1 MRFNGLHWHLRSQ
14 YYLSGTV
21 VKEIMNNQQKKN
33 RLLVLAIFGMT
44 IIPFLIAWG
53 LKQYPGLVTG
63 KTNSGHLI
71 IPPVPTERTD
81 LTGFDPFSAENLGE
95 LAGHWLIVNVIPNT
109 GCNEICLD
117 ALLKTRQLRLML
129 NKELPRT
136 RRVVIVFKEPVA
148 EAASQWWL
156 KDTLLWRLRRTENK
170 GDNALFLSLLR
181 EENKIDD
188 ALITKLIGN
197 ENREFALNSELIRVK
212 PSEGLA
218 KKIADIRQ
226 GTVPDGM
233 LFLMDPLGN
242 LMMQYEPGFNTYKV
256 KDDLMHLLR
265 ISQIG

>member
-1 MRFNGLHWHLRSQ
+1 M
-14 YYLSGTV
+14 T
-21 VKEIMNNQQKKN
+21 NNQQKKN
-33 RLLVLAIFGMT
+33 RLLILAIFGMT

-53 LKQYPGLVTG
+53 FKEYPGLVKGT
-63 KTNSGHLI
+63 TNSGQLI
-71 IPPVPTERTD
+71 IPPVTIERTD
-81 LTGFDPFSAENLGE
+81 FTGFDAFSVENIGE

-109 GCNEICLD
+109 GCNENCLD
-117 ALLKTRQLRLML
+117 ALLKTKQLRLML

-136 RRVVIVFKEPVA
+136 RRVVIVFKEPA
-148 EAASQWWL
+148 TETASQWWL

-170 GDNALFLSLLR
+170 EDNAIFLSLLH
-181 EENKIDD
+181 EENKLDN
-188 ALITKLIGN
+188 ALIEKLIGN

-212 PSEGLA
+212 LSAGLA

-233 LFLMDPLGN
+233 LFLIDPLGN

>member
-1 MRFNGLHWHLRSQ
+1 M
-14 YYLSGTV
+14 
-21 VKEIMNNQQKKN
+21 MNNQQKKN
-33 RLLVLAIFGMT
+33 RLLILGIFGMT

-53 LKQYPGLVTG
+53 FKEFPGLVKGT
-63 KTNSGHLI
+63 TNSGQLI
-71 IPPVPTERTD
+71 IPPVSTERTD
-81 LTGFDPFSAENLGE
+81 FTGFDSFSAENRGE
-95 LAGHWLIVNVIPNT
+95 LAGHWLIVNVIPNI

-136 RRVVIVFKEPVA
+136 RRVVIVFKEPA
-148 EAASQWWL
+148 TEAASQWWL
-156 KDTLLWRLRRTENK
+156 KDTLLWRLRRSENK
-170 GDNALFLSLLR
+170 EDSALFLSLLH
-181 EENKIDD
+181 EENKLDD
-188 ALITKLIGN
+188 VLIEKLIGN

-218 KKIADIRQ
+218 KKLVDISG

-233 LFLMDPLGN
+233 LFLIDPLGN
-242 LMMQYEPGFNTYKV
+242 LMMHYEPGFNTYKV